1 MLSEEM
7 KDCRTEMFSRLY
19 TKEDFG
25 FEIADLIVSK
35 VYDLC
40 DSTFRSAS
48 KEDFEKCCMTFAE
61 FAKKVMEINENVMNV
76 NSNDNET
83 EE

>member
-1 MLSEEM
+1 MSSEEM

-19 TKEDFG
+19 TKENFG

-48 KEDFEKCCMTFAE
+48 KEDFETCCMVFAD
-61 FAKKVMEINENVMNV
+61 FAKKVMEIDENTMDV
-76 NSNDNET
+76 NSNDNAKEK
-83 EE
+83 